1 MTTAQKNSWNKLTV
15 KRTRKDRKRRGHVRV
30 LKLAEKKI
38 NGIKRRI
45 EKLIHLRSKHNLT

>member
-1 MTTAQKNSWNKLTV
+1 MTTAQKTSSNRLTA